1 MSQRYTKSVSSL
13 VSFETDRHSP
23 SPQAGYGTRNNSK
36 RRKLN
41 TPPLSPAEP
50 LAVPPPGLS
59 PTAAKTHKHS
69 PMYSRN
75 LDKALKSILSENPK
89 LHASAREEH
98 SEETASS
105 SIRQVVSTASL
116 SSHNNSRETTPSSLA
131 GEAGETSAF
140 IAFYEREREAGRVK
154 AEVREEALQVLREWR
169 EEWIVEDKR
178 VRELR
183 RRIKSYTATAAAAA
197 VGGGVQVD
205 VSSGTADGKGRSRG
219 RTSTMGTTRSS
230 PTGGRMEVSSA
241 EMEEGTVKARSE
253 SPSRSRSVGRRDSIT
268 GPNGLTG
275 TYWDV
280 PLDEM
285 GRGSRRKSKV

>member
-1 MSQRYTKSVSSL
+1 
-13 VSFETDRHSP
+13 
-23 SPQAGYGTRNNSK
+23 
-36 RRKLN
+36 
-41 TPPLSPAEP
+41 
-50 LAVPPPGLS
+50 
-59 PTAAKTHKHS
+59 
-69 PMYSRN
+69 MYSRN

-105 SIRQVVSTASL
+105 SVRQVVSTASL

-154 AEVREEALQVLREWR
+154 AEVREEALKVLREWR

-183 RRIKSYTATAAAAA
+183 RRIKSYTATAAATTAAAAA
-197 VGGGVQVD
+197 VGGGVQAD

-230 PTGGRMEVSSA
+230 PTGGRAEVSSSG
-241 EMEEGTVKARSE
+241 MEEGTVKARSE

-275 TYWDV
+275 SYWDV
-280 PLDEM
+280 PLNEM